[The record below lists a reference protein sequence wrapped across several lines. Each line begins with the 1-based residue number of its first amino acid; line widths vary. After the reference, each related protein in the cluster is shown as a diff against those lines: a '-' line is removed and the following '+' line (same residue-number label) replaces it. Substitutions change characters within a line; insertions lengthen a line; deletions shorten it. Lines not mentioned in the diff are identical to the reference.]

1 MVKSFFAPQTE
12 MNQTDAQRLMFEWKG
27 TKLENVFGNKIEETT
42 THAVSLQNNVC
53 SEDAGTNVMHVRA
66 LSYWMT
72 EMLLLTA
79 PSEANMRTL
88 LEGQGD
94 PHLNGLSPSQHKEW
108 QRCQRIYND
117 YAAGAAA
124 LKTLKTRKKGSHV
137 ILPCRI
143 CRLSS
148 LCTASCCC
156 SCCASSCDK

>member
-1 MVKSFFAPQTE
+1 MVKSFAPQTE
-12 MNQTDAQRLMFEWKG
+12 MNQMDAQRLMFKWKE
-27 TKLENVFGNKIEETT
+27 TKLENVFGDKIEETT

-53 SEDAGTNVMHVRA
+53 SEDTNVMHVRA
-66 LSYWMT
+66 LPDWMK
-72 EMLLLTA
+72 MLLLTA

-143 CRLSS
+143 RRLSS